1 MSFMLSEVLTSL
13 YFSDYFKVEKD
24 TVERYGAFN
33 VSLIADLPL
42 FIDPFLLFNSAKPA
56 YQQLH
61 ALVMKYLQ
69 FLRSKADDEHLSEN
83 LVRAWY
89 CFPEVTQTWLGFSA
103 TGNKGR
109 GLGLDFARALHRN
122 LNNIFHNFGRENLT
136 RGSHLEKLCL
146 IKDGVGRDNI
156 SDFTT
161 NLVKGFLLDYTQHFA
176 RESLSPHKRRS
187 VSASRA
193 AFNYHTQTWEAGIYE
208 LPWFERDYV
217 LLVPKD
223 MLTKDDTWINRSDL
237 LDQFEQIP
245 DAIPDSDLRALVN
258 NYFLESFPKNP
269 TKKDK
274 EAAVRKT
281 ISKFPQLVDYFI
293 RLKEDSGDKAANLSS
308 SKVNLSQQL
317 YVEQFGQLRHLLAET
332 TSFYAIQGDTY
343 SEARQRVAFMKD
355 VIENKG
361 GHKIFYVDGAPIE
374 REQDVHILYR
384 LTWFSTPSDVSREVN
399 DGRGPADFKISRGST
414 DKTLVEFKLAS
425 NPQLRRNLQRQTDVY
440 ERASDAKK
448 SLKVI
453 IYFSEEELSRVTDIL
468 TDLKL
473 RGNPDIILVDARKDN
488 KPSGSK
494 A

>member
-161 NLVKGFLLDYTQHFA
+161 NLVK
-176 RESLSPHKRRS
+176 
-187 VSASRA
+187 
-193 AFNYHTQTWEAGIYE
+193 
-208 LPWFERDYV
+208 
-217 LLVPKD
+217 
-223 MLTKDDTWINRSDL
+223 
-237 LDQFEQIP
+237 
-245 DAIPDSDLRALVN
+245 
-258 NYFLESFPKNP
+258 
-269 TKKDK
+269 
-274 EAAVRKT
+274 
-281 ISKFPQLVDYFI
+281 
-293 RLKEDSGDKAANLSS
+293 
-308 SKVNLSQQL
+308 
-317 YVEQFGQLRHLLAET
+317 
-332 TSFYAIQGDTY
+332 
-343 SEARQRVAFMKD
+343 
-355 VIENKG
+355 
-361 GHKIFYVDGAPIE
+361 
-374 REQDVHILYR
+374 
-384 LTWFSTPSDVSREVN
+384 
-399 DGRGPADFKISRGST
+399 
-414 DKTLVEFKLAS
+414 
-425 NPQLRRNLQRQTDVY
+425 
-440 ERASDAKK
+440 
-448 SLKVI
+448 
-453 IYFSEEELSRVTDIL
+453 
-468 TDLKL
+468 
-473 RGNPDIILVDARKDN
+473 
-488 KPSGSK
+488 
-494 A
+494 